1 MRRAD
6 RLAIL
11 RDAYGELEGYAA
23 DDAEN
28 GNEDSAERLYRLA
41 AGLRRLAG
49 DASIARAAS
58 AIAARKQP
66 DELS

>member
-1 MRRAD
+1 MRRAE

-28 GNEDSAERLYRLA
+28 GNEDSAGRLYRLA

-49 DASIARAAS
+49 DPPITVASTAENS
-58 AIAARKQP
+58 
-66 DELS
+66 S